1 MIPRKPRGF
10 PDPIERKLRAA
21 QRLEWW
27 SLFWLASIVV
37 VMYLAMGNS
46 QAMKTAWIEDML
58 SMVAPVVILLAL
70 RLRRR
75 PASARFPYGFHN
87 AVSIAFL
94 CAAVALAGVG
104 LFLLWDGASA
114 LLRREHPSIGSV
126 EWFGV
131 EFWEGWVMMAALAYS
146 FVPPVIL
153 GRMKLRMAPDLHLKP
168 LVTDAKT
175 NKADWMTA
183 LAGMLGVLGIG
194 LGWWW
199 ADAVAAMVIALDVT
213 RDGVRNLRNAFGD
226 LLGRRPEKVDREDE
240 DPLVAEVLAA
250 VAAVPGVARADV
262 RLREQGETL
271 VGEAFFEPAPGADAL
286 ALAARVQQAALA
298 EDWRVRDMVAMPVAS
313 LEALDRD
320 AGRDAGNQGGHAEVA
335 TGAGQRSSV

>member
-1 MIPRKPRGF
+1 MIPRQPHGF
-10 PDPIERKLRAA
+10 PDHIERKLRAA

-27 SLFWLASIVV
+27 SLAWLASIVV

-70 RLRRR
+70 KLRQR
-75 PASARFPYGFHN
+75 PANARFPYGFNN

-114 LLRREHPSIGSV
+114 LLRREHPSIGST

-131 EFWEGWVMMAALAYS
+131 EFWQGWVMLAALAYS
-146 FVPPVIL
+146 AIPPVIL

-168 LVTDAKT
+168 LYTDAQT

-183 LAGMLGVLGIG
+183 LAGILGVLGIG
-194 LGWWW
+194 MGWWW
-199 ADAVAAMVIALDVT
+199 ADAAAAMVIALDVT
-213 RDGVRNLRNAFGD
+213 RDGIRNLRNAFGD
-226 LLGRRPEKVDREDE
+226 LLGRRPEEVDRDDE
-240 DPLVAEVLAA
+240 DPLVARVHSAIAA
-250 VAAVPGVARADV
+250 VAGVARADV
-262 RLREQGETL
+262 RLREEGETL
-271 VGEAFFEPAPGADAL
+271 VGEAFFEPTDPAHAL
-286 ALAARVQQAALA
+286 DTAAAVRQAALA
-298 EDWRVRDMVAMPVAS
+298 VDWRVRDIVAMPVRR
-313 LEALDRD
+313 LEALDRGD
-320 AGRDAGNQGGHAEVA
+320 GRASEDSHRHAAVTA
-335 TGAGQRSSV
+335 RHPSV